1 MNLASGQIEF
11 FDSLQRAFSRS
22 ESKPWILVIGLMV
35 AMIIIVCA
43 LALGW
48 VYNNRYS
55 LFREFYYFLDS
66 LQQKNKTNSS
76 RKKAQFTV
84 LVFTKNTAE
93 IIAKA
98 ETIDLSQN
106 GMFLKLF
113 SPLELNT
120 EFDFEIKLNEDSK
133 IIGSAKVRWVQKT
146 WNKHYPT
153 GMGCQFLDLHEE
165 DRQKIN
171 KILRAR
177 RASRFKG
184 V

>member
-1 MNLASGQIEF
+1 MGLNTGEIEF

-22 ESKPWILVIGLMV
+22 ESKPWILVIGLLV
-35 AMIIIVCA
+35 AIIIIVGG
-43 LALGW
+43 LAIGW
-48 VYNNRYS
+48 IYKNRFS
-55 LFREFYYFLDS
+55 LFRELYYFLDS
-66 LQQKNKTNSS
+66 LQRKDNVSSS

-84 LVFTKNTAE
+84 LIFTKNTAE
-93 IIAKA
+93 MIAKA

-133 IIGSAKVRWVQKT
+133 IIGSARVRWVQKT
-146 WNKHYPT
+146 WNKYYPV
-153 GMGCQFLDLHEE
+153 GMGCQLLDLHEE

-177 RASRFKG
+177 RASRFKP

>member
-1 MNLASGQIEF
+1 MSLNAGQIEF

-22 ESKPWILVIGLMV
+22 ESKPWILAIGLLV
-35 AMIIIVCA
+35 AIIIVVGA
-43 LALGW
+43 LVFSW
-48 VYNNRYS
+48 VYNNRFS

-66 LQQKNKTNSS
+66 LQQKNKANAS
-76 RKKAQFTV
+76 RKKVRFTA
-84 LVFTKNTAE
+84 LIFTKNTAE
-93 IIAKA
+93 VIAKA

-133 IIGSAKVRWVQKT
+133 IIGSAKVRWVQKA
-146 WNKHYPT
+146 WNKNYPV
-153 GMGCQFLDLHEE
+153 GMGCQLLDLHEE
-165 DRQKIN
+165 DRRKLN
-171 KILRAR
+171 KILRAKK
-177 RASRFKG
+177 ASRFKP